1 MVSKDYKVIEKLKE
15 VIGDQIND
23 PNPAR
28 DNVDKFV
35 QIKPLEYDIS
45 TYPYIVIEEID
56 SVHTGFAL
64 GTQRQVDTTIQV
76 TVRNHVDGKFDID
89 NDGELEKSNEV
100 LSWLSERTSEVINQN
115 QSKWQNTSDCVNYMI
130 TINETSINERN
141 SVLQNNIDAELRTV
155 L

>member
-15 VIGDQIND
+15 VIGDQIDD

-28 DNVDKFV
+28 SDVDKFV
-35 QIKPLEYDIS
+35 QIKPLEYEIS

-64 GTQRQVDTTIQV
+64 VTQRQVDTTIQV
-76 TVRNHVDGKFDID
+76 TVRNHVDGEFDID
-89 NDGELEKSNEV
+89 NDGELEKSTEV
-100 LSWLSERTSEVINQN
+100 LSWLSERIAEVINQN
-115 QSKWQNTSDCVNYMI
+115 QSKWQDASDCVNYMI
-130 TINETSINERN
+130 TINETGLNERN
-141 SVLQNNIDAELRTV
+141 SLLQNNIDAELRTV